1 MTSPLDYSLLLL
13 TTPPAFAADI
23 HSLTVSSSTLS
34 YRLPAH
40 YFSVALGVG

>member
-1 MTSPLDYSLLLL
+1 MTSLLDYSPLLL
-13 TTPPAFAADI
+13 TTPLAFAADI
-23 HSLTVSSSTLS
+23 HSLIVSFFILS